1 VARRRST
8 LLSPTALLRRSALYK
23 GFFGGSRGW
32 MAVGVVLWAPRLARK
47 YFGKDEE
54 VLAIEKLTAGQFV
67 RVESL
72 TPPTRKQRKQRKAI
86 KRAK

>member
-1 VARRRST
+1 MARRRST

-32 MAVGVVLWAPRLARK
+32 MAIGVVLWGPRLARK
-47 YFGKDEE
+47 YFGKHPEI
-54 VLAIEKLTAGQFV
+54 VAIERLRAGQFV
-67 RVESL
+67 RLESIA
-72 TPPTRKQRKQRKAI
+72 PPTRKQRKAL

>member
-1 VARRRST
+1 MARRSS

-32 MAVGVVLWAPRLARK
+32 MAVGVALWGPRLLRK
-47 YFGKDEE
+47 YFGKHPEF
-54 VLAIEKLTAGQFV
+54 VTTEKLRAGQIV
-67 RVESL
+67 RLESIA
-72 TPPTRKQRKQRKAI
+72 PPTRKQRKAI

>member
-1 VARRRST
+1 VARRRSS

-32 MAVGVVLWAPRLARK
+32 MAVGVVLWGPRLARK
-47 YFGKDEE
+47 YFGKHEE
-54 VLAIEKLTAGQFV
+54 VIAVEKLKAGQFV
-67 RVESL
+67 RLESIP
-72 TPPTRKQRKQRKAI
+72 PPTRKQRKAI